1 MPRSH
6 TRGVLP
12 DDLSQATFAVIDVE
26 TTGLDPRSD
35 RVVEVVR
42 VRVRGGRIL
51 ERFSSLVNPQR
62 RIPPA
67 ASAIHG
73 IFDGDV
79 ARAPGLR
86 RLRRRIEW
94 LTHDAVIVAHN
105 ARFDLS
111 FLPFIADRP
120 TLCTLQ
126 LARRLVDAP
135 NYRNEM
141 LREFLQLETARP
153 LGTAHRAAADAEVT
167 AALLLELLRRYRRGS
182 HRPSLSAVLETLARP
197 KPLERFAFGTHRGK
211 PVIEV
216 PSGYLRWIVGAD
228 FTNWPDVRHTALLEL
243 GRRGASA

>member
-1 MPRSH
+1 MPQWH
-6 TRGVLP
+6 TWRVLH

-26 TTGLDPRSD
+26 TTGLHPRND
-35 RVVEVVR
+35 RVVEIACVR
-42 VRVRGGRIL
+42 VKGGRVR
-51 ERFSSLVNPQR
+51 ERFASLVNPHR

-79 ARAPGLR
+79 ARAPALR
-86 RLRRRIEW
+86 TLRPRIAA
-94 LTHDAVIVAHN
+94 LTNDAVVVAHN

-167 AALLLELLRRYRRGS
+167 AALLLELLRRYRRCS
-182 HRPSLSAVLETLARP
+182 HRSTLSAVLQTLARP
-197 KPLERFAFGTHRGK
+197 KHLDRFAFGMHRGI
-211 PVIEV
+211 PVRQV
-216 PSGYLRWIVGAD
+216 PSSYLRWIAEAD

-243 GRRGASA
+243 GRRGVSV